1 VTALPAR
8 RSEIG
13 FVVTLTL
20 GMAVC
25 TFLPYALGALG
36 PFITDDLGITHTALG
51 SLTTVM
57 YAVGA
62 VLSPVAGPLVDR
74 FGGRSSLVVS
84 FAAGGLGVALAAV
97 AGGNYGGL
105 VAGAA
110 VFGVSV
116 AFGNPA
122 TNQLAASVVH
132 AGRYGIVTGVKQ
144 SGVQVGAFLA
154 GLVLPGLA
162 GLAGW
167 RTALGG
173 CGVLGAAGLV
183 LTGRYVPGRS
193 GGAAQSETPSAA
205 GFEPAAARAAAGPT
219 GPAGG
224 IAATG
229 AGADGP
235 PTRARGRRLDRA
247 VNRVTVYALLMG
259 FGVGAVGAYLP
270 LYAVE
275 DLGFS
280 RGTAGLTAALMGFVG
295 IVARVS
301 WGRRHD
307 RTVTPVIRS
316 LGTLAAGSVVAS
328 AGLWAAAPLGAGIV
342 WAGAAL
348 FGATAVAWNAVGMLA
363 IVRDVDV
370 AVAGRASG
378 RVLLGFYVGF
388 LAGPVSFGW
397 SVDHVGYSAA
407 WAAVTAVFVVAS
419 ALTLTWIRKG

>member
-1 VTALPAR
+1 VSGLPAP

-25 TFLPYALGALG
+25 TLLPYAVGALG
-36 PFITDDLGITHTALG
+36 PFITDDLGISHTALG
-51 SLTTVM
+51 TLTTVM

-74 FGGRSSLVVS
+74 FGGRRSLVVS
-84 FAAGGLGVALAAV
+84 FAAGGLGVAVAAV
-97 AGGNYGGL
+97 AGRHYAGL

-122 TNQLAASVVH
+122 TNQLAAAAVP
-132 AGRYGIVTGVKQ
+132 AGRYGVVTGVKQ

-154 GLVLPGLA
+154 GLVLPGVA
-162 GLAGW
+162 AAVGW
-167 RTALGG
+167 RTSLGV
-173 CGVLGAAGLV
+173 CGLLGAAGLV
-183 LTGRYVPGRS
+183 LTGRYVPPPSRAPG
-193 GGAAQSETPSAA
+193 PSA
-205 GFEPAAARAAAGPT
+205 PWT
-219 GPAGG
+219 GPGTAGG
-224 IAATG
+224 SP
-229 AGADGP
+229 ADGP
-235 PTRARGRRLDRA
+235 SSGAGRRPLDRA
-247 VNRVTVYALLMG
+247 VNRLTVYALLMG
-259 FGVGAVGAYLP
+259 FGVGAAGAYLP

-295 IVARVS
+295 IVARVA

-307 RTVTPVIRS
+307 RTMTPVIRS
-316 LGTLAAGSVVAS
+316 LGTLAIGSVVAT
-328 AGLWAAAPLGAGIV
+328 AGLWVAASLGSGFV

-348 FGATAVAWNAVGMLA
+348 FGATAVAWNALGMLA

-370 AVAGRASG
+370 AVSGRASG

-397 SVDHVGYSAA
+397 SVDHSGYSAA
-407 WAAVTAVFVVAS
+407 WAGVTAVFVLAA
-419 ALTLTWIRKG
+419 ALTLAWIWNG